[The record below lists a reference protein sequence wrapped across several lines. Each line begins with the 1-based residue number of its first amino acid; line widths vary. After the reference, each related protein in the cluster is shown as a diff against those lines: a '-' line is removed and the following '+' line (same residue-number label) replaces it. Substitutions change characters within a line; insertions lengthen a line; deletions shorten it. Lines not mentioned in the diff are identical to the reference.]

1 MTSSSASVMAVA
13 LIKRI
18 RVTGIGIVRTVVM
31 KIKQLELNV
40 VGFPQGFIYGL
51 LYTRVVCIYG
61 VSVYMGCCIY
71 GVSVQ
76 TVGNVLFSSPFF
88 HAPIHPFKS
97 IHLSSF
103 IHSFI
108 HFWTHHW
115 MRWYLLFLLHLAH
128 FPCWHLTLLKCSEII
143 SSSLYYS
150 SPQFIHIYISWAAS
164 SFLSMH
170 SFIGSFP

>member
-1 MTSSSASVMAVA
+1 MSCYPGTSGGFRGGQVESQALRFIWASPYASQFSQGQPCSFYAYTFTYCAPVTAFLLIWTIIVLYLFSQNLKSVPTMTSSSASVMAVA

-76 TVGNVLFSSPFF
+76 TVGNGSLPHFFMLLFIHSSPF
-88 HAPIHPFKS
+88 I
-97 IHLSSF
+97 
-103 IHSFI
+103 
-108 HFWTHHW
+108 
-115 MRWYLLFLLHLAH
+115 
-128 FPCWHLTLLKCSEII
+128 
-143 SSSLYYS
+143 
-150 SPQFIHIYISWAAS
+150 
-164 SFLSMH
+164 
-170 SFIGSFP
+170 